1 MSTVMVYIEALDDDG
16 ELIDSV
22 TAADNDPALESFV
35 DYYLAQKAE
44 VVEVRIEQAGCCID

>member
-1 MSTVMVYIEALDDDG
+1 MSTVMVYIEALDEDG
-16 ELIDSV
+16 EFIDSV

-44 VVEVRIEQAGCCID
+44 VVEVRVTQAGCCID